1 MTNVL
6 LTLLLVFSFS
16 DISDKFE
23 KHIKKRYD
31 ETGLENKMSYRLYR
45 LSFIGYYNLKKHN
58 MIRSNKMAVV
68 DFRQSSKEKRF
79 YIIDFE
85 NNILL
90 FRSYV
95 AHGENSGNK
104 IPISFSNEENSLK
117 SSIGF
122 YVTKEVYIGS
132 NGLSLRVDGMDDGY
146 NDKVRERMVVIH
158 GADYVSERLVG
169 TSKGCIAVSHQ
180 DRDEVIRLLSFKSGV
195 FIYARNEEYLGKTR
209 YLNIETARSQ
219 FISERSGKVLYKI
232 LYEE

>member
-1 MTNVL
+1 M
-6 LTLLLVFSFS
+6 LLVSVYDLS
-16 DISDKFE
+16 DRFE

-31 ETGLENKMSYRLYR
+31 ETGLENKMSYSLYR
-45 LSFIGYYNLKKHN
+45 LSFIGYYNLKKHRI
-58 MIRSNKMAVV
+58 IRSNKMAIA

-90 FRSYV
+90 FQSYV
-95 AHGENSGNK
+95 AHGENSGNH
-104 IPISFSNEENSLK
+104 IPVSFSNEENSLK

-122 YVTKEVYIGS
+122 YVTKEVYVGS
-132 NGLSLRVDGMDDGY
+132 NGLSLRVDGMDEGY

-158 GADYVSERLVG
+158 GADYVSDRLVG
-169 TSKGCIAVSHQ
+169 TSQGCLAVSHK

-195 FIYARNEEYLGKTR
+195 FIFANNDEYLNKTK

-232 LYEE
+232 LYGE

>member
-1 MTNVL
+1 MSNL
-6 LTLLLVFSFS
+6 FLTLMLLVSVY
-16 DISDKFE
+16 DISDRFE

-31 ETGLENKMSYRLYR
+31 ETGLENKMSYSLYR

-58 MIRSNKMAVV
+58 VVRSNKMAIA

-90 FRSYV
+90 FQSYV

-146 NDKVRERMVVIH
+146 NNNARERMVVIH
-158 GADYVSERLVG
+158 GADYVSDRLVG
-169 TSKGCIAVSHQ
+169 TSKGCLAVSYE
-180 DRDEVIRLLSFKSGV
+180 DRDIVVRLLSYKSGV
-195 FIYARNEEYLGKTR
+195 FIYSSNEEYLDRTK

-219 FISERSGKVLYKI
+219 FISERSGKVIYKI
-232 LYEE
+232 LYGE